1 MRVVPLSAL
10 RRGPSRADP
19 GPVTVALGLGSTCFR
34 DPNGITE
41 EDSLNPSTLR
51 NRKLRQ
57 VYLTAWDSLREV
69 LERDERCSAPYLAW
83 VHADYERTAR
93 RVVVVGKE
101 TSGWGDRSR
110 VLRMSAK
117 DAVEDLQHKYRRFRL
132 GTEYSGKQS
141 YWVPAH
147 ELYRRLN
154 PNGPELGFVALN
166 VAKVDVGGKP
176 PPREF
181 REALTKPNL
190 LQRELEILDPHVV
203 VFHTGP
209 RYDPWLQDEFGDLK
223 IIGDRFYAR
232 LVGKCLPE
240 HSFRTYHPR
249 YLNYRSARKK
259 VYDRILESVTHD

>member
-1 MRVVPLSAL
+1 MY
-10 RRGPSRADP
+10 
-19 GPVTVALGLGSTCFR
+19 
-34 DPNGITE
+34 IE
-41 EDSLNPSTLR
+41 
-51 NRKLRQ
+51 
-57 VYLTAWDSLREV
+57 AWDSLREV

-83 VHADYERTAR
+83 VHADYEQTAQ

-101 TSGWGDRSR
+101 TSGWDNRSR
-110 VLRMSAK
+110 VLRMSTE
-117 DAVEDLQHKYRRFRL
+117 DAVEHLQQKYRRFRL

-181 REALTKPNL
+181 RKALTKPNL
-190 LQRELEILDPHVV
+190 LRRELEILDPHVV
-203 VFHTGP
+203 VCHTGP
-209 RYDPWLQDEFGDLK
+209 RYDSWLHDEFESLR
-223 IIGDRFYAR
+223 IIGKRLFAR
-232 LVGKCLPE
+232 LSATCLPK

-249 YLNYRSARKK
+249 YLNYKSARKK
-259 VYDRILESVTHD
+259 VYDRIVESVTHVE